1 MDKLVIKTATED
13 DFFKRGKKLATLAD
27 TGETLPE
34 EHTITFEN
42 PLEMVR
48 VLSAARIVLLRTVK
62 MYPGSITSLSTR
74 LKRDRSAVTRDVAIL
89 KKAGLVTVEQKVLP
103 GHGRMK
109 EVKTIAYRL
118 KLEAF
123 L

>member
-13 DFFKRGKKLATLAD
+13 DFFKQGKKLATLAD
-27 TGETLPE
+27 TGQPLLQ
-34 EHTITFEN
+34 EHTITFED

-62 MYPGSITSLSTR
+62 MYPGSITSLATR

-109 EVKTIAYRL
+109 EVKTTAHRL
-118 KLEAF
+118 KLEA
-123 L
+123 LL

>member
-13 DFFKRGKKLATLAD
+13 DFFKRGKKLATPAD
-27 TGETLPE
+27 TKQPLPQ
-34 EHTITFEN
+34 EHTITFED

-109 EVKTIAYRL
+109 EVKTTAHRL

>member
-27 TGETLPE
+27 TEQPLPQ
-34 EHTITFEN
+34 EHTITFED

-62 MYPGSITSLSTR
+62 NVSGFYHLPLNSPKKGS
-74 LKRDRSAVTRDVAIL
+74 
-89 KKAGLVTVEQKVLP
+89 QCCHP
-103 GHGRMK
+103 
-109 EVKTIAYRL
+109 
-118 KLEAF
+118 
-123 L
+123 

>member
-27 TGETLPE
+27 TGQTLPE
-34 EHTITFEN
+34 EHTITFED

-62 MYPGSITSLSTR
+62 MYPGSITALSTR

-109 EVKTIAYRL
+109 EVKTTAYRL